1 MAKKTAVI
9 DLGSNSVRMVVFERT
24 SRYGFFICSEHKKK
38 VRLGENAYNNNKILQ
53 EEAMLK
59 TEKALAYFKE
69 KALKEKCRKIIA
81 VGTSALR
88 DAPNAK
94 DFIARIAKNVG
105 LNIKCINGKTESFL
119 GGLAALNLLSNI
131 QNATTIDI
139 GGGSTELCLIKEGKI
154 IDCISLDLGTVRLKE
169 IFYDTKRL
177 NALDQ
182 FIQEALMQV
191 PKRFQNDNIIAI
203 GGSLRALSNS
213 IMKKNSYPLKMIHN
227 FSYSFEKEKNHI
239 EKIQN
244 AKNLVDFNIK
254 KDRFDTI
261 KEGCV
266 IFLAL
271 AKNLK
276 AKNIITSAV
285 GVREGVF
292 LSNLFQK
299 YAKVKNDTTDFSK
312 FNAKFPPNF
321 NPSLKS
327 LQDRFNIDYSDKSAY
342 FANKL
347 FDTLLPIHKVD
358 INFKKDLLN
367 AAKLAHIGE
376 RINFYF
382 ANEHS
387 AYMALNGLHFGFS
400 HKEILLISTLLKA
413 NGKKINPFAI
423 EHIKELLP
431 NNHILAWLNFILA
444 LAKKLAKDS
453 DENLDFT
460 LKNHTLYIYST
471 KKQIYFSKEEIKKI
485 SKPKLI
491 VLAFNQSN

>member
-9 DLGSNSVRMVVFERT
+9 DLGSNSVRMVIFERT

-59 TEKALAYFKE
+59 AEKALAYFKE

-94 DFIARIAKNVG
+94 DFINKIAKNVG

-119 GGLAALNLLSNI
+119 GGLAALNLLSNV

-154 IDCISLDLGTVRLKE
+154 VDCISLDLGTVRLKE

-182 FIQEALMQV
+182 FIQEALTQV
-191 PKRFQNDNIIAI
+191 PKHFQNDNIIAI

-227 FSYSFEKEKNHI
+227 FSYSFEKEKSHI

-244 AKNLVDFNIK
+244 AKNLIDFNIK

-299 YAKVKNDTTDFSK
+299 YAKIKNDTTDFSK

-327 LQDRFNIDYSDKSAY
+327 LQDRFDIDYTDKSAY

-347 FDTLLPIHKVD
+347 FEVFSPLHK
-358 INFKKDLLN
+358 IEASYKKDLIN
-367 AAKLAHIGE
+367 AAKLTHIGE

-400 HKEILLISTLLKA
+400 HQEILLIWTLLKA
-413 NGKKINPFAI
+413 NGKKINPFGI
-423 EHIKELLP
+423 EHIKALLP
-431 NNHILAWLNFILA
+431 NHHILTWLNFILA
-444 LAKKLAKDS
+444 LANKLAKDS
-453 DENLDFT
+453 DENLEFV
-460 LKNHTLYIYST
+460 LKNHTLYIYSN
-471 KKQIYFSKEEIKKI
+471 KRKIYFSKEEIKKI

-491 VLAFNQSN
+491 ILAFNQKS

>member
-24 SRYGFFICSEHKKK
+24 SRYGFFVCSEYKKK

-53 EEAMLK
+53 EDAMLK
-59 TEKALAYFKE
+59 AQKALIYFKE
-69 KALKEKCRKIIA
+69 KAFKEKCRKIII

-139 GGGSTELCLIKEGKI
+139 GGGSTELCLIKNGKI
-154 IDCISLDLGTVRLKE
+154 VDCISLDIGTVRLKE
-169 IFYDTKRL
+169 IYYDMKKFD
-177 NALDQ
+177 ALDK
-182 FIQEALMQV
+182 FIKETLLQI
-191 PKRFQNDNIIAI
+191 PKSFQNENIIAI

-213 IMKKNSYPLKMIHN
+213 IMKKNSYPLKIIHN
-227 FSYSFEKEKNHI
+227 YSYSFDKEKAYI

-244 AKNLVDFNIK
+244 AKNLIDFNIK

-261 KEGCV
+261 KEGCI
-266 IFLAL
+266 IFLNL

-276 AKNIITSAV
+276 AKTIITSAV

-292 LSNLFQK
+292 LSNIFHK
-299 YAKVKNDTTDFSK
+299 YTKIKNETTDFSS

-321 NPSLKS
+321 NPSLKA
-327 LQDRFNIDYSDKSAY
+327 LQDRFCVNYIDKSAY
-342 FANKL
+342 FANKI
-347 FDTLLPIHKVD
+347 FDALLPIHKID
-358 INFKKDLLN
+358 ITYKKSLLN

-400 HKEILLISTLLKA
+400 HKESLLISTILKA
-413 NGKKINPFAI
+413 NGKKINPLTI
-423 EHIKELLP
+423 EHYKELLP
-431 NNHILAWLNFILA
+431 NNHILIWLNFILA
-444 LAKKLAKDS
+444 LSKKLAKDT
-453 DENLDFT
+453 DENLDFE
-460 LKNHTLYIYST
+460 LKNHTLYIFST
-471 KKQIYFSKEEIKKI
+471 KKEIYFSKEEIKKI
-485 SKPKLI
+485 LKPKLI
-491 VLAFNQSN
+491 VLAFNQKN

>member
-9 DLGSNSVRMVVFERT
+9 DLGSNSVRMVVFEKT

-59 TEKALAYFKE
+59 AEKALTYFKE

-119 GGLAALNLLSNI
+119 GGLAALNLLSDI

-139 GGGSTELCLIKEGKI
+139 GGGSTELCLIKEGRI
-154 IDCISLDLGTVRLKE
+154 VDCISLDLGTVRLKE
-169 IFYDTKRL
+169 IFYDTKKF

-182 FIQEALMQV
+182 FIQEALKQV
-191 PKRFQNDNIIAI
+191 PKHFQNENIIAI

-244 AKNLVDFNIK
+244 AKNLNDFNIK

-299 YAKVKNDTTDFSK
+299 YTKIKNETTDFSK

-327 LQDRFNIDYSDKSAY
+327 IQDRFSIDYNDKSTY

-347 FDTLLPIHKVD
+347 FDTLLPIHK
-358 INFKKDLLN
+358 INLAFKKDLIN
-367 AAKLAHIGE
+367 AAKLSHIGE

-387 AYMALNGLHFGFS
+387 AYIVLNSLHFGFS
-400 HKEILLISTLLKA
+400 HKEILLISTILKA

-423 EHIKELLP
+423 ENIKDLLP

-444 LAKKLAKDS
+444 LSKKLAKDT
-453 DENLDFT
+453 DENLDFR

-491 VLAFNQSN
+491 ILAFNQQN

>member
-9 DLGSNSVRMVVFERT
+9 DLGSNSVRMVVFEKT

-59 TEKALAYFKE
+59 AEKALTYFKE

-119 GGLAALNLLSNI
+119 GGLAALNLLSDI

-154 IDCISLDLGTVRLKE
+154 VDCISLDLGTVRLKE
-169 IFYDTKRL
+169 IFYDTKKF

-182 FIQEALMQV
+182 FIQEALKQV
-191 PKRFQNDNIIAI
+191 PKHFQNENIIAI

-244 AKNLVDFNIK
+244 AKNLNDFNIK

-299 YAKVKNDTTDFSK
+299 YTKIKNETTDFSK

-327 LQDRFNIDYSDKSAY
+327 IQDRFSIDYNNKSTY

-347 FDTLLPIHKVD
+347 FDTLLPIHK
-358 INFKKDLLN
+358 INLAFKKDLIN
-367 AAKLAHIGE
+367 AAKLSHIGE

-387 AYMALNGLHFGFS
+387 AYIALNSLHFGFS
-400 HKEILLISTLLKA
+400 HKEILLISTILKA

-423 EHIKELLP
+423 ENIKDLLP

-444 LAKKLAKDS
+444 LSKKLAKDT
-453 DENLDFT
+453 DENLNFT
-460 LKNHTLYIYST
+460 LKNHTLYIYSA

-491 VLAFNQSN
+491 ILAFNQQN

>member
-9 DLGSNSVRMVVFERT
+9 DLGSNSVRMVIFERT

-53 EEAMLK
+53 EDAMLK
-59 TEKALAYFKE
+59 AQKALLYFKE
-69 KALKEKCRKIIA
+69 KAIKEKCRKIIV

-94 DFIARIAKNVG
+94 EFITRINKNVG

-119 GGLAALNLLSNI
+119 GGLATLNLLSNI

-139 GGGSTELCLIKEGKI
+139 GGGSTELCLIKDGKI

-169 IFYDTKRL
+169 LYYDMKKFD
-177 NALDQ
+177 ALEQ
-182 FIQEALMQV
+182 FIKETLLQI
-191 PKRFQNDNIIAI
+191 PKSFQNDNIIAI

-227 FSYSFEKEKNHI
+227 FSYNFDKEKSYI

-244 AKNLVDFNIK
+244 AKNLIDFNIK

-266 IFLAL
+266 IFLNI
-271 AKNLK
+271 AKNLR
-276 AKNIITSAV
+276 AKTIITSAV

-292 LSNLFQK
+292 LSNIFHK
-299 YAKVKNDTTDFSK
+299 HTKIKNETTDFSK
-312 FNAKFPPNF
+312 FNANFPPNF

-327 LQDRFNIDYSDKSAY
+327 LQDRFCVDYTDRSSCY
-342 FANKL
+342 ANKI
-347 FDTLLPIHKVD
+347 FEALLPIHKID
-358 INFKKDLLN
+358 INYKKNLLN

-413 NGKKINPFAI
+413 NGKKINPLTI
-423 EHIKELLP
+423 EHYKELLP
-431 NNHILAWLNFILA
+431 NNHILIWFNFILS
-444 LAKKLAKDS
+444 LARKLAKDT
-453 DENLDFT
+453 DENLNFE
-460 LKNHTLYIYST
+460 LKNYTLYIYSP
-471 KKQIYFSKEEIKKI
+471 KKEIYFSKEEIKKI

-491 VLAFNQSN
+491 ILAFNQKN

>member
-9 DLGSNSVRMVVFERT
+9 DLGSNSVRMVIFERT

-59 TEKALAYFKE
+59 AEKALSYFKE

-94 DFIARIAKNVG
+94 EFITRISKNVG

-154 IDCISLDLGTVRLKE
+154 VDCISLDLGTVRLKE
-169 IFYDTKRL
+169 IFYDTKKF
-177 NALDQ
+177 NALNQ
-182 FIQEALMQV
+182 FIQETLTQI
-191 PKRFQNDNIIAI
+191 PKHFQNENIIAI

-213 IMKKNSYPLKMIHN
+213 IMKKNSYPFKMIHN
-227 FSYSFEKEKNHI
+227 FIYDFEEEKNHI

-271 AKNLK
+271 AKKLK

-299 YAKVKNDTTDFSK
+299 YAKIKNDTIDFSK

-327 LQDRFNIDYSDKSAY
+327 LQDRFNIDYNDKSAY

-358 INFKKDLLN
+358 ISFKKDLLN

-376 RINFYF
+376 RVNFYF

-413 NGKKINPFAI
+413 NGKSINPLVI
-423 EHIKELLP
+423 EYIKELLP
-431 NNHILAWLNFILA
+431 NNHILSWLNFILA
-444 LAKKLAKDS
+444 LAKKLAKDT
-453 DENLDFT
+453 DINLDFM
-460 LKNHTLYIYST
+460 LKNHTLYIYSD

-491 VLAFNQSN
+491 ILAFNQKN

>member
-24 SRYGFFICSEHKKK
+24 SRYGFFICSEYKKK

-59 TEKALAYFKE
+59 AEKALAYFKE
-69 KALKEKCRKIIA
+69 KALKEKCRKIIT

-94 DFIARIAKNVG
+94 EFITRIAKNVG
-105 LNIKCINGKTESFL
+105 LNIKCINGKTESFF
-119 GGLAALNLLSNI
+119 GGLAVLNLLSNI
-131 QNATTIDI
+131 QNAATIDI
-139 GGGSTELCLIKEGKI
+139 GGGSTELCLIKEGRI

-182 FIQEALMQV
+182 FIQEALAQV
-191 PKRFQNDNIIAI
+191 PKHFQNDNIIAI

-227 FSYSFEKEKNHI
+227 FSYNFEKEKNHI

-244 AKNLVDFNIK
+244 AENLVDFNIK

-271 AKNLK
+271 AKKLK
-276 AKNIITSAV
+276 AKNIITSTV

-299 YAKVKNDTTDFSK
+299 YTKIKNDTTDFLK

-327 LQDRFNIDYSDKSAY
+327 LQDRFSINYNDKSVY

-347 FDTLLPIHKVD
+347 FDTLSPIHKVD
-358 INFKKDLLN
+358 TSFKKDLLN
-367 AAKLAHIGE
+367 AAKLVRIGE
-376 RINFYF
+376 KINFYF

-387 AYMALNGLHFGFS
+387 AYTALNGLHFGFS
-400 HKEILLISTLLKA
+400 HKEILLIATLLKA
-413 NGKKINPFAI
+413 NGKKINSLTI
-423 EHIKELLP
+423 EYFKELLP

-444 LAKKLAKDS
+444 LAKKLAKDT
-453 DENLDFT
+453 DINLDFR
-460 LKNHTLYIYST
+460 LKNHTLYIYSD

-491 VLAFNQSN
+491 ILAFNQKG